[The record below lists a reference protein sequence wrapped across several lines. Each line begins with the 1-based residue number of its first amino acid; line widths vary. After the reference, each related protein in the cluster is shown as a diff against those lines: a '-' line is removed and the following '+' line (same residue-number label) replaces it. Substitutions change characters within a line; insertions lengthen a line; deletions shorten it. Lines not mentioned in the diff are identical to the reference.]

1 MILPVHGSRPRQS
14 NTFCRSSSVSTS
26 RRISRARAEICSGFC
41 PTVSMST
48 TSVAGCPISLLLTS
62 SLLAARTSQGFDM
75 AQLTF
80 DIVGK
85 GSGGTIGAY
94 RNSVQGGNPMNSLI
108 LVLMMMQLPTTQ
120 FLVSTKAGLVNY
132 VKGSATV
139 RAATSVPAG
148 KVVQTGPNGNIE
160 ILLNPGSYLRMGEN
174 TQVVLENVDLENI
187 VVRILSGSAII
198 EASGI
203 DKDLPMTV
211 LTGDLKMEI
220 VKDGIYRFA
229 DGKVIVVDGKIR
241 DAANGLIYGKG
252 YQVSNDQ
259 GYRAQ
264 KVKTF
269 TTELERWSQSRD
281 EQIAQANFNV
291 AKSIRQTQGLPIGS
305 FFNVWVWST
314 AFNGFVYMP
323 GDRYRSPY
331 GYRYETAGNV
341 PSYGGYSGDSGGGFG
356 SNASNN

>member
-1 MILPVHGSRPRQS
+1 
-14 NTFCRSSSVSTS
+14 
-26 RRISRARAEICSGFC
+26 
-41 PTVSMST
+41 
-48 TSVAGCPISLLLTS
+48 
-62 SLLAARTSQGFDM
+62 
-75 AQLTF
+75 
-80 DIVGK
+80 
-85 GSGGTIGAY
+85 
-94 RNSVQGGNPMNSLI
+94 MNSLI

-132 VKGSATV
+132 VKGTTTV

-148 KVVQTGPNGNIE
+148 KVVQTGPNGNVE
-160 ILLNPGSYLRMGEN
+160 LLLNPGSYLRMGGN
-174 TQVVLENVDLENI
+174 TQVVLEKVELEDI
-187 VVRILSGSAII
+187 AVRILEGEVII
-198 EASGI
+198 EANGF

-211 LTGDLKMEI
+211 LVGDLKMEI
-220 VKDGIYRFA
+220 IKDGIYRYA

-252 YQVSNDQ
+252 YQISNDQ

-269 TTELERWSQSRD
+269 TTELERWSQARD

-305 FFNVWVWST
+305 FFNVWVWSVG
-314 AFNGFVYMP
+314 FNGFVYMP

-341 PSYGGYSGDSGGGFG
+341 PSYGGFSGGSGGLGTTSSNSGNTNTTSTTSNSGGGSSSGGGGGFTTG
-356 SNASNN
+356 GALSPAPSGGPGPSPGAQGAHQGASNRSIAP